1 MPKREQLYHEPAN
14 LKFCMKFQNFNQ
26 SRYQNML
33 LLGEIGKALI
43 EQTQIQIQLPIQI
56 KVYIG
61 GSFTIKSIK
70 IMFINLTQ
78 Y

>member
-33 LLGEIGKALI
+33 LVKANLNI
-43 EQTQIQIQLPIQI
+43 VEN
-56 KVYIG
+56 KY
-61 GSFTIKSIK
+61 
-70 IMFINLTQ
+70 FINSTIDAIVQ
-78 Y
+78 DKNNKKIRMKMP